1 VEPGALHDP
10 TKHELLFVVIPMVSL
25 SSDDGIGGG
34 AVFALHHHFGGVAP
48 LRDDISLRIFITDR
62 LVQRH
67 ELRWEGLQV
76 FDLPLRMWARIGFF
90 STLTQSFYGY
100 GMGVTCDEGTARLA
114 ARDFGLEAGTKDF
127 DDFVRRYY
135 MMRYVRPH
143 GDVVMRGR
151 LRDKPHRIE
160 ALVGWR
166 GAWYIPG
173 SLLERGPWPG
183 SLYAQ
188 EFPEGEPSFA
198 STPQIGFTF
207 DDRDNEPAPSRGYY
221 AEASVRGGSPW
232 WGSSWSWGGINLS
245 YAGYDTLLDAPHPV
259 YAGRILVDI
268 ADGDMPTE
276 EIAEIGG
283 TKDYGAFGGQWI
295 GRGVRDRRYLG
306 KLKVIHQSEVRT
318 DLFGL
323 TLWNVRLDVGTVV
336 FGDVGWIGYDIDN
349 LTGAFPGNPWEPGHP
364 LGLVWGAGVGLRVV
378 VNQAIV
384 RRVEVAGSPLEQ
396 KFPTFGTPVGNSL

>member
-1 VEPGALHDP
+1 MEPGARHDP

-188 EFPEGEPSFA
+188 EFPEGEPGFA
-198 STPQIGFTF
+198 STPQLGSRTMEVLAGPGAQVGHVLTPWLFGRQFDWASARNNVTALTF
-207 DDRDNEPAPSRGYY
+207 DPRRQR
-221 AEASVRGGSPW
+221 V
-232 WGSSWSWGGINLS
+232 
-245 YAGYDTLLDAPHPV
+245 
-259 YAGRILVDI
+259 
-268 ADGDMPTE
+268 
-276 EIAEIGG
+276 EIAYQGDKGEVFHKAAYRRREDGG
-283 TKDYGAFGGQWI
+283 FQKVDEWLVKDADY
-295 GRGVRDRRYLG
+295 
-306 KLKVIHQSEVRT
+306 
-318 DLFGL
+318 DL
-323 TLWNVRLDVGTVV
+323 
-336 FGDVGWIGYDIDN
+336 
-349 LTGAFPGNPWEPGHP
+349 
-364 LGLVWGAGVGLRVV
+364 
-378 VNQAIV
+378 
-384 RRVEVAGSPLEQ
+384 VEG
-396 KFPTFGTPVGNSL
+396 